1 MHVEEF
7 SGLFFLF
14 KALSVMGYLEYD
26 NRNIQAGGV
35 NSMGQEVKSRGI
47 IRAYTVFFAANL
59 LMSNSVA
66 HAGIDRATSAGLA
79 PHKALYTVKM
89 ISKKSGAQI
98 ANIHGNMA
106 YEWQPSCDAWV
117 SRNKFDMTYEYYEMP
132 AARIMSD
139 FSTSE
144 SFDGKTF
151 HFSSE
156 RKSDDRLLEELRGA
170 ASTDVES
177 GVSEALYSVPE
188 DLSFELP
195 EGTLFPIAH
204 TLDVVEMIHTGKRFK
219 TAVLFDGSDAEGP
232 VEVNSFVGKPLEMET
247 YLKKFP
253 KLDSELLKARA
264 WKLRLAFFSMKE
276 GTDQA
281 DYEMS
286 VVFHENGVIS
296 DMVIDYG
303 DFSVRQTL
311 TGLEKMA
318 GDCSPDPIKPDKK
331 TNNSTSKP

>member
-1 MHVEEF
+1 
-7 SGLFFLF
+7 
-14 KALSVMGYLEYD
+14 MG
-26 NRNIQAGGV
+26 
-35 NSMGQEVKSRGI
+35 MEVKSRDI
-47 IRAYTVFFAANL
+47 VRACTVFFAANI
-59 LMSNSVA
+59 LMSTTA
-66 HAGIDRATSAGLA
+66 YAGIDRATSVGLV

-98 ANIHGNMA
+98 ANIHGSMA
-106 YEWQPSCDAWV
+106 YEWQISCDAWV
-117 SRNKFDMTYEYYEMP
+117 SKNKFDMTYEYYEMP
-132 AARIMSD
+132 AAQITSD

-170 ASTDVES
+170 ASTDAENE
-177 GVSEALYSVPE
+177 VSEALYSVPQ
-188 DLSFELP
+188 DLSFDLP
-195 EGTLFPIAH
+195 KGTLFPISH
-204 TLDVVEMIHTGKRFK
+204 TLDVVNMIHTGKKFK

-232 VEVNSFVGKPLEMET
+232 VEVNSFVGKPVEMGS
-247 YLKKFP
+247 YLKNFP
-253 KLDSELLKARA
+253 KLDHDLLKAKA
-264 WKLRLAFFSMKE
+264 WNLRLAFFALKDE
-276 GTDQA
+276 VDQA

-311 TGLEKMA
+311 TGLEKM
-318 GDCSPDPIKPDKK
+318 GGGCSPEKIKTDKK
-331 TNNSTSKP
+331 TNNSTPKP